1 MMNTKLPDPSL
12 GFLINDVARLM
23 RRDFNQRVAGLGL
36 TQAQWRAMVNLARD
50 EGCRQTDLAAVMEI
64 APITLARLVDRL
76 QESGLV
82 ERRQHPA
89 DRRAV
94 QLYYTPKGRRLQEK
108 LRDIARRTYDR
119 ALGGVAAA
127 DRDQL
132 LRTLHEIRDN
142 LADTATLPAPS
153 RRAHAHGR

>member
-1 MMNTKLPDPSL
+1 MNTKPPNPPL

-36 TQAQWRAMVNLARD
+36 TQAQWRTMFNLDRD

-76 QESGLV
+76 EESGLV

-94 QLYYTPKGRRLQEK
+94 QLFYTPKGRRLLER

-119 ALGGVAAA
+119 ALGGVPAT

-132 LRTLHEIRDN
+132 LRTLQQVRDN
-142 LADTATLPAPS
+142 LADAATLPAAA
-153 RRAHAHGR
+153 RRMHAHGR